1 METFSLNSGWQ
12 TFISS
17 LTWPSFIAGSIAGA
31 SGVAIGHPFDSLKVR
46 LQVGSNAAV
55 QQVNLTS
62 LKALY
67 KGLLPPLISVGA
79 FAALNFALYE
89 SCKVVLKTYDNG
101 AKEDLPGTKLSHIF
115 LSGCFSGAIMSTV
128 ISPVG
133 AVKLQLQLTQETK
146 VWSCIQ
152 HMYQRNGLRSFY
164 RGFGF
169 VAMMDSPG
177 RGVYLWTYESVKSL
191 LVNSSSGRHWP
202 SRTIDSTAN
211 ISFQNRMTAAVCAGV
226 FSWFVIYPFDVIKA
240 RLQLDLEGKRYR
252 NALICIQDIWR
263 QNGFLGFY
271 RGLGYTLIRAGP
283 VAATI
288 LPIYDLTKAA
298 LDRID
303 I

>member
-1 METFSLNSGWQ
+1 
-12 TFISS
+12 
-17 LTWPSFIAGSIAGA
+17 
-31 SGVAIGHPFDSLKVR
+31 
-46 LQVGSNAAV
+46 
-55 QQVNLTS
+55 
-62 LKALY
+62 
-67 KGLLPPLISVGA
+67 
-79 FAALNFALYE
+79 
-89 SCKVVLKTYDNG
+89 
-101 AKEDLPGTKLSHIF
+101 
-115 LSGCFSGAIMSTV
+115 
-128 ISPVG
+128 
-133 AVKLQLQLTQETK
+133 
-146 VWSCIQ
+146 
-152 HMYQRNGLRSFY
+152 
-164 RGFGF
+164 
-169 VAMMDSPG
+169 MDSPG